1 MEINLQ
7 VLKFVGDFA
16 LGEGVATVEGNVV
29 ATGKLGFARRRFSN
43 SPADVKPPELAFRQI
58 TDTPRAAR
66 SNDY

>member
-29 ATGKLGFARRRFSN
+29 ATGKLGFARRKFSN
-43 SPADVKPPELAFRQI
+43 SRQM
-58 TDTPRAAR
+58 
-66 SNDY
+66 